1 MLTEGQRALR
11 FYPQSKARRPLREV
25 GYSRLS
31 RVLRGLWEV
40 GSASA
45 PLRGVSEFRTERL
58 HWFWMF
64 LSRSTPHCSAFNR
77 KTQRQTW
84 CLKTSVPGPF
94 LVSAAARTISCLCS
108 HQGSAKPPGCSPQP
122 PCTVIAANLPVT
134 PPCSWGLRGGAG
146 APSLDAVGGLTHGQS
161 WSVTDG
167 GE

>member
-84 CLKTSVPGPF
+84 CLQTSVPGPF
-94 LVSAAARTISCLCS
+94 LVLSSE
-108 HQGSAKPPGCSPQP
+108 GPSPACP
-122 PCTVIAANLPVT
+122 ESRRCAPVPT
-134 PPCSWGLRGGAG
+134 GRSQKL
-146 APSLDAVGGLTHGQS
+146 
-161 WSVTDG
+161 
-167 GE
+167 